1 MKEYYFQ
8 INGKDAITGIQGEY
22 HAMTR
27 AVNVEA
33 AAVKVKSYY
42 SDVIGWKGMN
52 PETYSEKSKYK
63 YVV

>member
-8 INGKDAITGIQGEY
+8 INGTCQITGKQGEY

-27 AVNVEA
+27 AINVEA
-33 AAVKVKSYY
+33 ASVKVKAYY
-42 SDVIGWKGMN
+42 KDVISWKGMN
-52 PETYSEKSKYK
+52 PETHEDKKRYK